1 MARCVMTGLALLL
14 AAMAVHG
21 EEGRPGLYAFDLEPQ
36 PLALALQ
43 DFMRT
48 TRHFGLYDSGL
59 LQGVQAPAVHG
70 SMPAAQAL
78 EILVAR
84 SGLRASYVSED
95 SFTLLPGAASAA
107 PPSVPASVLPR
118 SDDRAAYAEDAGLRI
133 RQALCADPLT
143 RPGTYRVAFSLWH
156 TAQGRIEQ
164 VRLLDTSGQAARDRR
179 LREVLQALRL
189 APMPPGMAPR
199 PPLTLLVVPGQA
211 DCP

>member
-1 MARCVMTGLALLL
+1 MTGLALLL

-59 LQGVQAPAVHG
+59 LQGVQAPAVRG

-84 SGLRASYVSED
+84 SGLHASYVSED
-95 SFTLLPGAASAA
+95 L
-107 PPSVPASVLPR
+107 
-118 SDDRAAYAEDAGLRI
+118 
-133 RQALCADPLT
+133 
-143 RPGTYRVAFSLWH
+143 SLIH
-156 TAQGRIEQ
+156 I
-164 VRLLDTSGQAARDRR
+164 
-179 LREVLQALRL
+179 
-189 APMPPGMAPR
+189 
-199 PPLTLLVVPGQA
+199 
-211 DCP
+211 